1 MRCDVMQTLSEEE
14 HTPMSS
20 LPLSS
25 HSPSRA
31 STSSSAGAAA
41 LAAAAGAEAP
51 AVMRDEMK

>member
-1 MRCDVMQTLSEEE
+1 MQTLSEEE